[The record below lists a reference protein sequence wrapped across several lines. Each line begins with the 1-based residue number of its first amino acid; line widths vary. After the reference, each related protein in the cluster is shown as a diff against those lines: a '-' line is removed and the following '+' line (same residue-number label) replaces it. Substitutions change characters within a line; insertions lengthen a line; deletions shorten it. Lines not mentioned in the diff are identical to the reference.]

1 MPAKKQTKTPVKKAS
16 SVSSKKKSSKKVS
29 TRSTPQKKKPVTGI
43 AAYRERMFES
53 DSSYFLK
60 LVVVA
65 LLGTLWLKF
74 QSPISIGGLPLYAVP
89 IGLLLGI
96 IFVKYFEKHQS
107 DRKIWYAVLLVI
119 GIMSYFL
126 PAGIVI

>member
-1 MPAKKQTKTPVKKAS
+1 MKKQTKRIKKAPLKR
-16 SVSSKKKSSKKVS
+16 KKRQSRTYKEKL
-29 TRSTPQKKKPVTGI
+29 
-43 AAYRERMFES
+43 FES

-60 LVVVA
+60 LVIVV

-74 QSPISIGGLPLYAVP
+74 QSPLNVGSFVLTAVP
-89 IGLLLGI
+89 LGLLLGL
-96 IFVKYFEKHQS
+96 IFVKYFEAHQS

-119 GIMSYFL
+119 GILSYFV

>member
-1 MPAKKQTKTPVKKAS
+1 
-16 SVSSKKKSSKKVS
+16 
-29 TRSTPQKKKPVTGI
+29 
-43 AAYRERMFES
+43 MFES

-60 LVVVA
+60 LVVVV

-107 DRKIWYAVLLVI
+107 DRKIWYAVLVVI